1 MRNPVII
8 GVLIAVV
15 LGTVGLVVKDKI
27 NNQKET
33 TVMLGEKQEQKNQL
47 QPSSAL
53 TPTQIISTAS
63 NEKGN
68 KQELPYSIEIKS
80 PPTFNFYGVTYKA
93 TLKNILVKPFIT
105 NFGFS
110 ECNFSDGNGN
120 NYSGMISDGNAFE
133 KAILPNE
140 SREFTAK
147 DVSVNISGLEH
158 TTEGLRKCSY
168 NEKGENVCKLINDLK
183 LIDCIGY
190 ISTDGKGAGGSFGGT
205 GGQLP
210 INVMF
215 PTL

>member
-15 LGTVGLVVKDKI
+15 LVAAGLVVKDKI
-27 NNQKET
+27 NNQNEI
-33 TVMLGEKQEQKNQL
+33 TVTLGEKQEQKNQL

-53 TPTQIISTAS
+53 TPTQIISTTS
-63 NEKGN
+63 NEKENG
-68 KQELPYSIEIKS
+68 QETPYSVEIKS
-80 PPTFNFYGVTYKA
+80 TPTYNFYGFTYKV

-120 NYSGMISDGNAFE
+120 KYSGMISDGNAFE

-140 SREFTAK
+140 SREFTVK
-147 DVSVNISGLEH
+147 DVNINISGLEH
-158 TTEGLRKCSY
+158 ISEGLRKCSY

-205 GGQLP
+205 GDLP